1 MGNCC
6 TGDEKENLNSS
17 SIDKKLKRLKVQ
29 IDNEIKILLLGT
41 GDSGKSTVVKQ
52 MRLINNMDFDQ
63 EEREEFVE
71 TIRLNVIQ
79 NTKSLVYAMES
90 LGVEYSSEKI
100 QQIGESIKKLPPMV
114 SILEEESV
122 DKIKTLWS
130 DKGIQEIW
138 ERRSE
143 YQINDTA
150 PFYFDRIDEIAKSD
164 YLPNNQDI
172 LHLRVKTTGI
182 METQFES
189 SELGFRMFDVG
200 GQRNER
206 KKWIHCFQDVTALI
220 FCVSMSEYDQTLY
233 EDETQKR
240 MTESLKLFE
249 EICNAHWFENSSMIL
264 FLNKKDIFEEKI
276 KKIDLNVCF
285 LEYSGG
291 LDYKLA
297 SEYIRDQFL
306 RLNRNQQKKIYP
318 HFTCATDTSNIKKVF
333 DAVKDTVLSDLLR
346 DVH

>member
-6 TGDEKENLNSS
+6 TGDEKEMLNSS
-17 SIDKKLKRLKVQ
+17 SIDKKLKKLKAQ

-52 MRLINNMDFDQ
+52 MRLINDMDFDQ

-71 TIRLNVIQ
+71 TVRLNVIQ
-79 NTKSLVYAMES
+79 NSKSLVYAMER
-90 LGVEYSSEKI
+90 LGVEYSSEEIKKM
-100 QQIGESIKKLPPMV
+100 GESIKKLPPME
-114 SILEEESV
+114 STLDEEIV
-122 DKIKTLWS
+122 NKIKTLWS

-138 ERRSE
+138 ERKSE
-143 YQINDTA
+143 FQVNDTA
-150 PFYFDRIDEIAKSD
+150 PYYFDRIDEIAKSD
-164 YLPNNQDI
+164 YLPDNQDI

-182 METQFES
+182 VETQFES
-189 SELGFRMFDVG
+189 SDLGFRMFDVG

-240 MTESLKLFE
+240 MTESLQLFE
-249 EICNAHWFENSSMIL
+249 EICNAHWFENTSMIL
-264 FLNKKDIFEEKI
+264 FLNKKDLFEEKI

-285 LEYSGG
+285 SEYSGG

-306 RLNRNQQKKIYP
+306 SLNRNDQKKIYP

-333 DAVKDTVLSDLLR
+333 EAVKDTVLSDLLR
-346 DVH
+346 DVD